1 MRSTRSGSELTSRR
15 APRLVRLC
23 FAVRRSRSTAS
34 RFAVTPSSDTSA
46 RVIATAGHV
55 DHGKSTLITA
65 LTGIDPDRLRE
76 ERERGMTID
85 LGFAWL
91 TLGGGGAVGIVDV
104 PGHQDFIR
112 NMLAGV
118 GPVDAVLLVVAL
130 DEGVMPQTRE
140 HLAIL
145 GVLGVDRG
153 VVALTKRDLV
163 DDEWASLARADVS
176 ATLQGTRLAS
186 APMIEVSATAKT
198 GLVELVD
205 ALDRVLA
212 TAPARRDLGR
222 PRLGIDRAFTLTGF
236 GTVVTGTLV
245 DGSFATGDEIE
256 ILPTGQRARIRG
268 IQTHKRSLD
277 VASPGSRVALN
288 LTGVEKDELERGMVV
303 VRPGTLA
310 PVSVVSARVEVLGSA
325 SEAIAHDEAVK
336 VHAGTA
342 EVMARISLLEGA
354 TLEPGATGWA
364 QLRLAEPLAVAV
376 GDRFVIRR
384 PSPPETLGG
393 GAVADISG
401 ERMRRRREAVA
412 VLERRS
418 APTPASRLLAALDVP
433 RTLVEAGARAGLDAS
448 VRDAAA
454 RELVESGR
462 AVALADALLARESF
476 EALATRVERTLAAT
490 HRRSPLRAGA
500 PREEV
505 RSSVSLPPK
514 RFNALVERLAADGR
528 IAERGSALALPWHVP
543 TLTSAQESAWARAR
557 AALAREPLQPPSPA
571 QLESEYG
578 LDREL
583 VAALAERGDLV
594 RIGTEAVFL
603 PDAVARFAETVVTE
617 LAQTGTITVAR
628 ARDLTGSSR
637 KHVLPLLGFLDDR
650 GLTRRSGDDRILV
663 VPPEQARERVA
674 TLIDRKKVAP

>member
-1 MRSTRSGSELTSRR
+1 
-15 APRLVRLC
+15 
-23 FAVRRSRSTAS
+23 
-34 RFAVTPSSDTSA
+34 
-46 RVIATAGHV
+46 
-55 DHGKSTLITA
+55 
-65 LTGIDPDRLRE
+65 
-76 ERERGMTID
+76 MTID

-91 TLGGGGAVGIVDV
+91 TLAGGAAVGIVDV

-163 DDEWASLARADVS
+163 DDEWASLARGDVT
-176 ATLQGTRLAS
+176 AALQGTPLAS

-310 PVSVVSARVEVLGSA
+310 PVSVVSARVEVVGSA

-603 PDAVARFAETVVTE
+603 PDAVARFAETVVSE
-617 LAQTGTITVAR
+617 LAQTRTITVAR

>member
-1 MRSTRSGSELTSRR
+1 
-15 APRLVRLC
+15 
-23 FAVRRSRSTAS
+23 
-34 RFAVTPSSDTSA
+34 
-46 RVIATAGHV
+46 
-55 DHGKSTLITA
+55 
-65 LTGIDPDRLRE
+65 
-76 ERERGMTID
+76 MTID

-91 TLGGGGAVGIVDV
+91 TLAGGAAVGIVDV

-163 DDEWASLARADVS
+163 DDEWASLARGDVT
-176 ATLQGTRLAS
+176 AALQGTPLAS

-198 GLVELVD
+198 GLIELVD

-256 ILPTGQRARIRG
+256 ILPTGRRARIRG
-268 IQTHKRSLD
+268 IQTHKRALD

-288 LTGVEKDELERGMVV
+288 LTGVEKDELRRGMVV

-310 PVSVVSARVEVLGSA
+310 PVSVMSARVEVLGSA

-418 APTPASRLLAALDVP
+418 APTPGSRLLAAVDVP
-433 RTLVEAGARAGLDAS
+433 RTLVEAGARGGLDAS

-454 RELVESGR
+454 GELIGSGR

-476 EALATRVERTLAAT
+476 EALTTRVERTLAAT

-505 RSSVSLPPK
+505 RSSLGLPPK

-528 IAERGSALALPWHVP
+528 IAERGSALALPSHVP

-557 AALAREPLQPPSPA
+557 AALGREPLQPPSPA

-617 LAQTGTITVAR
+617 LARTGTITVAR

-663 VPPEQARERVA
+663 LPPEQARERVA
-674 TLIDRKKVAP
+674 TLSDRKKVAP

>member
-1 MRSTRSGSELTSRR
+1 
-15 APRLVRLC
+15 
-23 FAVRRSRSTAS
+23 
-34 RFAVTPSSDTSA
+34 
-46 RVIATAGHV
+46 
-55 DHGKSTLITA
+55 
-65 LTGIDPDRLRE
+65 
-76 ERERGMTID
+76 MTID

-91 TLGGGGAVGIVDV
+91 TLAGGAAVGIVDV

-163 DDEWASLARADVS
+163 DDEWASLARGDVT
-176 ATLQGTRLAS
+176 AALQGTPLAS

-198 GLVELVD
+198 GLIELVD

-256 ILPTGQRARIRG
+256 ILPTGRRARIRG
-268 IQTHKRSLD
+268 IQTHKRALD

-288 LTGVEKDELERGMVV
+288 LTGVEKDELGRGMVV

-310 PVSVVSARVEVLGSA
+310 SVSVVSARVEVLRSA
-325 SEAIAHDEAVK
+325 SDAIAHDEAVK

-433 RTLVEAGARAGLDAS
+433 RTLVEAGARGGLDAS

-454 RELVESGR
+454 GELIGSGR

-476 EALATRVERTLAAT
+476 EALTTRVERTLAAT

-505 RSSVSLPPK
+505 RSSLGLPPK

-528 IAERGSALALPWHVP
+528 IAERGSALALPSHVP

-557 AALAREPLQPPSPA
+557 AALGREPLQPPSPA

>member
-1 MRSTRSGSELTSRR
+1 
-15 APRLVRLC
+15 
-23 FAVRRSRSTAS
+23 
-34 RFAVTPSSDTSA
+34 
-46 RVIATAGHV
+46 
-55 DHGKSTLITA
+55 
-65 LTGIDPDRLRE
+65 
-76 ERERGMTID
+76 MTID

-583 VAALAERGDLV
+583 LAALAERGDLV

-603 PDAVARFAETVVTE
+603 PDAVARFAETVVSE
-617 LAQTGTITVAR
+617 LAQTRTITVAR

>member
-1 MRSTRSGSELTSRR
+1 MRSTGSGSEPTSRR
-15 APRLVRLC
+15 GPRSAPLC
-23 FAVRRSRSTAS
+23 SAERRSRSKAS
-34 RFAVTPSSDTSA
+34 RCAAPSRPDTSA

-55 DHGKSTLITA
+55 DHGKSTLIKA

-91 TLGGGGAVGIVDV
+91 SLPEGGEVGIVDV

-112 NMLAGV
+112 NTLAGV
-118 GPVDAVLLVVAL
+118 GPVAAVLLVVAL

-145 GVLGVDRG
+145 RVLGVDRG
-153 VVALTKRDLV
+153 VLALTKRDLV
-163 DDEWASLARADVS
+163 DEEWAALARADVGAALQ
-176 ATLQGTRLAS
+176 ATPLAG

-198 GLVELVD
+198 GLNELV
-205 ALDRVLA
+205 ASLDSVLR
-212 TAPARRDLGR
+212 TAGARRDVGR

-245 DGSFATGDEIE
+245 DGALATGDEIE
-256 ILPTGQRARIRG
+256 ILPSGQRARIRG
-268 IQTHKRSLD
+268 IQTHKRALD
-277 VASPGSRVALN
+277 SASPGSRVALN
-288 LTGVEKDELERGMVV
+288 LVGVEKDELERGMVV

-310 PVSVVSARVEVLGSA
+310 PVSVVSARIEVLGSA
-325 SEAIAHDEAVK
+325 SDSITHDEAVK

-342 EVMARISLLEGA
+342 EVMARVSLLEGA
-354 TLEPGATGWA
+354 TLDPGDTGWA
-364 QLRLAEPLAVAV
+364 QLRLAAPLAVAV

-401 ERMRRRREAVA
+401 ERMRRRGEAVA

-418 APTPASRLLAALDVP
+418 APTAASRLLAALDVP
-433 RTLVEAGARAGLDAS
+433 RTLDEAAARGGLDAAD
-448 VRDAAA
+448 RDAAA
-454 RELVESGR
+454 RDLFD
-462 AVALADALLARESF
+462 ALAV
-476 EALATRVERTLAAT
+476 RVERTLAAT
-490 HRRSPLRAGA
+490 HRRAPLRPGA

-505 RSSVSLPPK
+505 RSSVDLPAK
-514 RFNALVERLAADGR
+514 RFNALVERLAAEGR
-528 IAERGSALALPWHVP
+528 IAERGNTLALVTHVP
-543 TLTSAQESAWARAR
+543 TLSASQEAAWSRAR
-557 AALAREPLQPPSPA
+557 DALGRAPLQPPSPA
-571 QLESEYG
+571 SLESEYG

-583 VAALAERGDLV
+583 VAALAERGDLI

-603 PDAVARFAETVVTE
+603 PDAVARFADAVVTE
-617 LAQTGTITVAR
+617 LAATGTITVAR

-663 VPPEQARERVA
+663 LGPEQARERVA

>member
-1 MRSTRSGSELTSRR
+1 
-15 APRLVRLC
+15 
-23 FAVRRSRSTAS
+23 
-34 RFAVTPSSDTSA
+34 
-46 RVIATAGHV
+46 
-55 DHGKSTLITA
+55 
-65 LTGIDPDRLRE
+65 
-76 ERERGMTID
+76 MTID

-91 TLGGGGAVGIVDV
+91 SLPEGGEVGIVDV

-118 GPVDAVLLVVAL
+118 GPVDAVLLVIAL

-145 GVLGVDRG
+145 RVLGVDRG

-163 DDEWASLARADVS
+163 DEEWAALARADVG
-176 ATLQGTRLAS
+176 AALGGTPLAG

-198 GLVELVD
+198 GLNELV
-205 ALDRVLA
+205 ASLDSVLR
-212 TAPARRDLGR
+212 TAEARRDVGR

-245 DGSFATGDEIE
+245 DGALATGDEIE
-256 ILPTGQRARIRG
+256 ILPSGQRARIRG
-268 IQTHKRSLD
+268 IQTHKRALD
-277 VASPGSRVALN
+277 SATPGSRVALN
-288 LTGVEKDELERGMVV
+288 LVGVEKDELERGMVV

-310 PVSVVSARVEVLGSA
+310 PVSVVSARIEVLDSA
-325 SEAIAHDEAVK
+325 SESITHDEAVK
-336 VHAGTA
+336 LHAGTA
-342 EVMARISLLEGA
+342 EVMARVSLLEGA
-354 TLEPGATGWA
+354 TLDPGDTGWA
-364 QLRLAEPLAVAV
+364 QLRLAAPLAVAV

-393 GAVADISG
+393 GAVA
-401 ERMRRRREAVA
+401 

-418 APTPASRLLAALDVP
+418 APTAASRLLAALDVP
-433 RTLVEAGARAGLDAS
+433 RTLDEAAARGGLDAAD
-448 VRDAAA
+448 RDAAA
-454 RELVESGR
+454 RDLIASGR
-462 AVALADALLARESF
+462 AVRLADALLARDSF
-476 EALATRVERTLAAT
+476 DALAVRVERTLAAT
-490 HRRSPLRAGA
+490 HRRAPLRPGA

-505 RSSVSLPPK
+505 RSSLDLPAK
-514 RFNALVERLAADGR
+514 RFNALVERLAAEGR
-528 IAERGSALALPWHVP
+528 IAERGNTLALVTHVP
-543 TLTSAQESAWARAR
+543 TLSASQEAAWSRAR
-557 AALAREPLQPPSPA
+557 DALGRAPLQPPSPA
-571 QLESEYG
+571 SLESEYG

-583 VAALAERGDLV
+583 VAALAERGDLI

-603 PDAVARFAETVVTE
+603 PDAVARFADAVVTE
-617 LAQTGTITVAR
+617 LAATGTITVAR

-663 VPPEQARERVA
+663 LGPEQARERVA

>member
-1 MRSTRSGSELTSRR
+1 MHRGTQIAESTGAGGQSPPTRES
-15 APRLVRLC
+15 P
-23 FAVRRSRSTAS
+23 
-34 RFAVTPSSDTSA
+34 PI

-65 LTGIDPDRLRE
+65 LTGIDPDRLNE

-91 TLGGGGAVGIVDV
+91 ELPGGGDVGVVDV

-163 DDEWASLARADVS
+163 DDEWASLARGDVT
-176 ATLQGTRLAS
+176 AALQGTRLA
-186 APMIEVSATAKT
+186 AGPMIEVSATAKT
-198 GLVELVD
+198 GLIELVD

-268 IQTHKRSLD
+268 IQTHKRALD

-288 LTGVEKDELERGMVV
+288 LTGVEKDELGRGMVV

-310 PVSVVSARVEVLGSA
+310 RVSVVSARVEVLGSA

-342 EVMARISLLEGA
+342 EVMARISLLQGA

-418 APTPASRLLAALDVP
+418 APTPAARLLAAVDVP
-433 RTLVEAGARAGLDAS
+433 RTLVEAGARGGLVAS
-448 VRDAAA
+448 ERDSAA

-462 AVALADALLARESF
+462 AVALADALLARDSF

-505 RSSVSLPPK
+505 RSSLDLPPK

-528 IAERGSALALPWHVP
+528 IAERGSALALPSHFP

-557 AALAREPLQPPSPA
+557 AVLGREPLQPPSPA

-617 LAQTGTITVAR
+617 LVRTGTITVAR

-663 VPPEQARERVA
+663 LPPEQARERVA
-674 TLIDRKKVAP
+674 TLTGRKKVAQ